1 MIFTRFYFYRAKI
14 YRCKDRERERKRGER
29 DRQRYRDRN
38 LDRQKQTDK
47 NRQKDRDTER
57 QTQTGGETH
66 RQTYISVFH
75 DDLKS
80 FVRLSLRVEETK
92 FPKSMISNRLFIHE
106 ILSSK
111 MSKTFI

>member
-80 FVRLSLRVEETK
+80 FVRLSLNKVSTCTSPTSK
-92 FPKSMISNRLFIHE
+92 KSKNVFGQWPR
-106 ILSSK
+106 
-111 MSKTFI
+111 